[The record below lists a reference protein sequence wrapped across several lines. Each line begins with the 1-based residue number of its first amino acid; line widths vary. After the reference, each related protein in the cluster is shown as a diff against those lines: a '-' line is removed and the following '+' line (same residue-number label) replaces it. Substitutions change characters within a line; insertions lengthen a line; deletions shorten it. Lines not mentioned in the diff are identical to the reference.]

1 MKKYLLILSLLAT
14 SAFAVGRLQ
23 RYAEGP
29 DQQFRCYL
37 SEIQCD
43 ACRTQITEEFN
54 RESGIRQVAF
64 EGADRKEL
72 LITHAPF
79 RTEQSLK
86 DSLARLGYRLDAPAT
101 ADKKPASADNCACPG
116 TRRTNNPFWR

>member
-1 MKKYLLILSLLAT
+1 MKKHLILFSLLAT
-14 SAFAVGRLQ
+14 SAFAVGRIQ

-29 DQQFRCYL
+29 DQNFRCYL

-43 ACRTQITEEFN
+43 ACRSQITEAFDQE
-54 RESGIRQVAF
+54 RGIRKVTF

-72 LITHAPF
+72 VITHAPF

-86 DSLARLGYRLDAPAT
+86 DSLARIGYRLDAPAA
-101 ADKKPASADNCACPG
+101 ADKKPASTDNCACPG
-116 TRRTNNPFWR
+116 TRKANPFWR